1 MNKPSSTQLVKVQ
14 EEAIFNLYMY
24 LAHLKAPDINKSF
37 TEIINELYADMKKNI
52 SKHNSREFL
61 KAEIIKNAVIN
72 NPLLQKT
79 YITDYIRSDNG
90 LTLACFK
97 KPDNS
102 ISVVFKGTGS
112 GEWIDNGEG
121 LSGIPE
127 ENIYL
132 TPDDTTGE
140 LRKSIVFDDYATDQQ
155 VEALNLFN
163 TIAHR
168 EKWSYF
174 DTITVSGHS
183 KGGNKAQFIAINSPI
198 VDYCYSFDGQ
208 GFSPEAINSL
218 RKRYSGQFDM
228 RSSCIY
234 SIAAEN
240 DYVNV
245 LGNRIMPPE
254 NIFYIKTYSGL
265 HFMESLFSQNGMLNE
280 FTNQGKLSRYIESI
294 SGEIM
299 AMTPKKRQYATLG
312 IMNVFQ
318 KYFGKGVPVNADSV
332 TINKTIIGI
341 MVALEP
347 IIGIYK
353 KNKS

>member
-1 MNKPSSTQLVKVQ
+1 MNRPSNTQLVKVQ
-14 EEAIFNLYMY
+14 EEATFNLYLY
-24 LAHLKAPDINKSF
+24 LAHHKAPDINKSF
-37 TEIINELYADMKKNI
+37 IEIINELYNDMKQTVA
-52 SKHNSREFL
+52 KHNSREFS

-79 YITDYIRSDNG
+79 YITDYIRNDNG

-132 TPDDTTGE
+132 TYDVKTDS
-140 LRKSIVFDDYATDQQ
+140 LRKNIVFDDYATDQQ

-168 EKWSYF
+168 EKWSRF

-208 GFSPEAINSL
+208 GFSPEAVLSFHQ
-218 RKRYSGQFDM
+218 RYKEQFYI

-234 SIAAEN
+234 SISAEN

-245 LGNRIMPPE
+245 LGKRLMPPE

-280 FTNQGKLSRYIESI
+280 FIPQGKLSRYIESI
-294 SGEIM
+294 SEEIM
-299 AMTPKKRQYATLG
+299 AMSPKKRQYATLG

-318 KYFGKGVPVNADSV
+318 KYFGKGIPVNADSV

-341 MVALEP
+341 MIALEP

>member
-1 MNKPSSTQLVKVQ
+1 MNRPSNAQLTKIH
-14 EEAIFNLYMY
+14 EEAVFNLYLY
-24 LAHLKAPDINKSF
+24 LAHKKEPDINKSF
-37 TEIINELYADMKKNI
+37 IETIEALYSDIKPNCKNR
-52 SKHNSREFL
+52 NSRECL
-61 KAEIIKNAVIN
+61 RMEIVKNAVIN

-79 YITDYIRSDNG
+79 YITDYIRDDNG
-90 LTLACFK
+90 LTVCCFK

-127 ENIYL
+127 ENIYF
-132 TPDDTTGE
+132 TCDSITGE
-140 LRKSIVFDDYATDQQ
+140 PGKSIVFDDYATDQQ

-168 EKWSYF
+168 EKWSYL

-208 GFSPEAINSL
+208 GFSPEAIDSF
-218 RKRYSGQFDM
+218 RKRYDRQFDM

-245 LGNRIMPPE
+245 LGKRLMPPE

-265 HFMESLFSQNGMLNE
+265 HFMESLFSQNGKLNE
-280 FTNQGKLSRYIESI
+280 LTAQGKLSRYIESI

-299 AMTPKKRQYATLG
+299 AMKPKKRQYATLG
-312 IMNVFQ
+312 VMNVFQ
-318 KYFGKGVPVNADSV
+318 KYFGRGIPVNADSV

-341 MVALEP
+341 MIALEP
-347 IIGIYK
+347 VINIYK